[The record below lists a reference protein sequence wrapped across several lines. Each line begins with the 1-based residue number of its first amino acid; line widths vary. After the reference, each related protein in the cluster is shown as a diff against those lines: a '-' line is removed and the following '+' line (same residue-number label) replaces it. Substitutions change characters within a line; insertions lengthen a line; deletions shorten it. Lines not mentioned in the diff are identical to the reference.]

1 MTKNTTVELY
11 DGQHPCIIEYTSDHK
26 IISAVAD
33 MNGWFMDLFAPRI
46 DYGVVSAAIKQIEI
60 ML

>member
-1 MTKNTTVELY
+1 MIKQTTVELN
-11 DGQHPCIIEYTSDHK
+11 DGKHPCIIEYTSDHK

-33 MNGWFMDLFAPRI
+33 MGGWFMDLFAPRI
-46 DYGVVSAAIKQIEI
+46 DYGVVSSAIKQIEV